1 MSFPQEQLEDLERRG
16 LLRKLKTGNRQLINF
31 SSNDYLNLSGNPRVK
46 ESAIRAI
53 ELYGTGSGGS
63 RLMAGNLELHH
74 TLEDK
79 LAEITGMDSSL
90 VFGSGYLAN
99 LGVLTTVAGRN
110 DVIFSDRLNHSS
122 LVAGAQASRAE
133 VRRYRHCDTGH
144 LSEMLEGHSTPGR
157 KIIVTDSLFS
167 MDGHMAPLSH
177 LFELSEKHGCFLVVD
192 EAHAIGVYGKG
203 GGICRSLGLK
213 PDILTGTLSKALGSY
228 GGFAACSTKFRE
240 YLINSSKT
248 FIYSTGLP
256 PGSVGAALASLEILE
271 EEPLIGEKLLRTSAR
286 FRTSLENLGGCTGN
300 SCSQIVPL
308 IMGEPLRALE
318 FSASLEKASILTS
331 AIRPPTVP
339 AGTSRIRF
347 SITLAHTEEDIGK
360 TLALMGDL
368 L

>member
-1 MSFPQEQLEDLERRG
+1 
-16 LLRKLKTGNRQLINF
+16 
-31 SSNDYLNLSGNPRVK
+31 
-46 ESAIRAI
+46 
-53 ELYGTGSGGS
+53 
-63 RLMAGNLELHH
+63 MAGNLELHH

-192 EAHAIGVYGKG
+192 EAHAIGVHGKG

-213 PDILTGTLSKALGSY
+213 PDIMTGTLSKALGSY
-228 GGFAACSTKFRE
+228 GGFAACSTILRE
-240 YLINSSKT
+240 YLINRSGT

-256 PGSVGAALASLEILE
+256 PGSAGAALASLQILE
-271 EEPLIGEKLLRTSAR
+271 ERPSMGKELLEISEK
-286 FRTSLENLGGCTGN
+286 FRDDLENMGADTCN

-308 IMGEPLRALE
+308 ITGDPGKALE
-318 FSASLEKASILTS
+318 FSAALEKASILAS

-339 AGTSRIRF
+339 EGTSRIRF

-360 TLALMGDL
+360 TLEIVGDL